1 MLVAGEYYLVER
13 KSVAKI
19 MLLRECRVK
28 IGLVTGY
35 ILVKAALF
43 CYATIVSLLLD
54 SQQGMGLVMGGT
66 RVVLC

>member
-43 CYATIVSLLLD
+43 CYATIVSYCF
-54 SQQGMGLVMGGT
+54 
-66 RVVLC
+66 RVPCRYETGI